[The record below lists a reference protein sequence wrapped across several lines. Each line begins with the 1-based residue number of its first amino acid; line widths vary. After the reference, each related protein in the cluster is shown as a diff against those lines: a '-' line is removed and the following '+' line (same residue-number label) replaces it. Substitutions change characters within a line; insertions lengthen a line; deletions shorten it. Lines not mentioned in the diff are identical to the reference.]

1 MPWLT
6 ADMHL
11 KQTKKYNKENRLRRY
26 HFKCEMQQIKLN
38 FAREQYKLGR
48 GANLVALD
56 SLIYLLKF
64 MMIVYDLKLLQ
75 SPKLTNVIA
84 QTDERKYQDA
94 ALDSVGKHLGI
105 DRWCIHLEV
114 ERVRR

>member
-38 FAREQYKLGR
+38 FARE
-48 GANLVALD
+48 
-56 SLIYLLKF
+56 
-64 MMIVYDLKLLQ
+64 
-75 SPKLTNVIA
+75 
-84 QTDERKYQDA
+84 
-94 ALDSVGKHLGI
+94 
-105 DRWCIHLEV
+105 
-114 ERVRR
+114 